1 MGKFSNN
8 WKRRNGNFLGFR
20 SIIDIV
26 CALEILGVV
35 LFLVAPQFV
44 MNYLILNPAAI
55 LHGQIWRIVTFLVY
69 PPAITGSDAIMF
81 VLMNALG
88 IYCIRAFG
96 TIVEQVWGRF
106 RFNCYIIGGVLLH
119 SVVAIGIYL
128 VTGLS
133 LPLFPTYLVYSFF
146 FVFALMFPDIR
157 CTSVNTLLPDVVYNG
172 QYMLGVGESAS
183 WIAVAEAGI
192 YIYSF
197 ITGGLIEKIEIVL
210 SLILIG
216 VFFGWMTF
224 AGPSGFKQ
232 KKRSQEFQKTTQKM
246 KVVKRGH
253 KCAVCGR
260 TDKDSPG
267 MEFRYC
273 SKCEGNYEYCMDHL
287 YTHKH
292 VKKEDADNSNSND

>member
-146 FVFALMFPDIR
+146 I
-157 CTSVNTLLPDVVYNG
+157 CICPDVSGYAGTVYDG
-172 QYMLGVGESAS
+172 TAIKGKLDR
-183 WIAVAEAGI
+183 
-192 YIYSF
+192 
-197 ITGGLIEKIEIVL
+197 
-210 SLILIG
+210 
-216 VFFGWMTF
+216 
-224 AGPSGFKQ
+224 SG
-232 KKRSQEFQKTTQKM
+232 
-246 KVVKRGH
+246 RGRNLYLFLYYR
-253 KCAVCGR
+253 R
-260 TDKDSPG
+260 TDREDRDRFKSDPYWRILWLDDLCRS
-267 MEFRYC
+267 FRF
-273 SKCEGNYEYCMDHL
+273 
-287 YTHKH
+287 
-292 VKKEDADNSNSND
+292 

>member
-1 MGKFSNN
+1 MEKFSNN
-8 WKRRNGNFLGFR
+8 WKRRRGNFMGGR

-35 LFLVAPQFV
+35 LFLTAPQFV

-96 TIVEQVWGRF
+96 MIVEQVWGKF

-119 SVVAIGIYL
+119 SAAAIGIYL

-146 FVFALMFPDIR
+146 FVFALMFPDMQ
-157 CTSVNTLLPDVVYNG
+157 VLFMMVLP
-172 QYMLGVGESAS
+172 LKAS

-246 KVVKRGH
+246 QVVKRGH

-292 VKKEDADNSNSND
+292 VKKEDADNSNVDN

>member
-146 FVFALMFPDIR
+146 FVFALMFPDMQ
-157 CTSVNTLLPDVVYNG
+157 VLLY
-172 QYMLGVGESAS
+172 
-183 WIAVAEAGI
+183 
-192 YIYSF
+192 F
-197 ITGGLIEKIEIVL
+197 IKSKLD
-210 SLILIG
+210 
-216 VFFGWMTF
+216 
-224 AGPSGFKQ
+224 
-232 KKRSQEFQKTTQKM
+232 R
-246 KVVKRGH
+246 
-253 KCAVCGR
+253 CGR
-260 TDKDSPG
+260 GRNLYLFLYYRRTDREDRDRFKSDPYWRILWLDDLCRS
-267 MEFRYC
+267 FRF
-273 SKCEGNYEYCMDHL
+273 
-287 YTHKH
+287 
-292 VKKEDADNSNSND
+292 

>member
-1 MGKFSNN
+1 MRPGDPWSGPFPGSTAVCDELSDLKPGGYPS
-8 WKRRNGNFLGFR
+8 R
-20 SIIDIV
+20 SDLAYCYI
-26 CALEILGVV
+26 
-35 LFLVAPQFV
+35 
-44 MNYLILNPAAI
+44 
-55 LHGQIWRIVTFLVY
+55 LVY

-146 FVFALMFPDIR
+146 FVFALMFPDMQ
-157 CTSVNTLLPDVVYNG
+157 VLFMMVLP
-172 QYMLGVGESAS
+172 LKAS

>member
-96 TIVEQVWGRF
+96 NIVEQVWGRF

-133 LPLFPTYLVYSFF
+133 LPTVPNLFGLF
-146 FVFALMFPDIR
+146 
-157 CTSVNTLLPDVVYNG
+157 LLLCICPDVSGYAGTVYDG
-172 QYMLGVGESAS
+172 TAIKGKLDR
-183 WIAVAEAGI
+183 
-192 YIYSF
+192 
-197 ITGGLIEKIEIVL
+197 
-210 SLILIG
+210 
-216 VFFGWMTF
+216 
-224 AGPSGFKQ
+224 SG
-232 KKRSQEFQKTTQKM
+232 
-246 KVVKRGH
+246 RGRNLYLFLYYR
-253 KCAVCGR
+253 R
-260 TDKDSPG
+260 TDREDRDRFKSDPYWRILWLDDLCRS
-267 MEFRYC
+267 FRF
-273 SKCEGNYEYCMDHL
+273 
-287 YTHKH
+287 
-292 VKKEDADNSNSND
+292 

>member
-35 LFLVAPQFV
+35 LFLIAPQFV

-146 FVFALMFPDIR
+146 FVFALMFPDMQ
-157 CTSVNTLLPDVVYNG
+157 VLFMMVLP
-172 QYMLGVGESAS
+172 LKAS

-246 KVVKRGH
+246 KVV
-253 KCAVCGR
+253 
-260 TDKDSPG
+260 
-267 MEFRYC
+267 
-273 SKCEGNYEYCMDHL
+273 
-287 YTHKH
+287 
-292 VKKEDADNSNSND
+292 